1 MRQVLDEQKYL
12 DFSGETSL
20 KVVEDYRA
28 RYGWIDKCL
37 DENELILWVVHED
50 LEELSVSDQGR
61 QATFTTENLHE
72 PDRSIRMRLRDGPFS
87 RLDGEWTFT
96 PLRADA
102 CKVEFALDYA
112 FAGALLS
119 RALSPV
125 FDQIAAS
132 FVDAFVRRAE
142 AVHG

>member
-1 MRQVLDEQKYL
+1 MPSVQRSVLVPYGAPTMFALVEQVESYPQFLPWCGGAEVLERGDDRMVATL
-12 DFSGETSL
+12 RIDFRGLRHS
-20 KVVEDYRA
+20 
-28 RYGWIDKCL
+28 
-37 DENELILWVVHED
+37 
-50 LEELSVSDQGR
+50 
-61 QATFTTENLHE
+61 FTTENVHD

-87 RLDGEWTFT
+87 RLDGRWTFS
-96 PLRADA
+96 PLRDDA
-102 CKVEFALDYA
+102 CKVEFSLDYA

-142 AVHG
+142 ALHG

>member
-1 MRQVLDEQKYL
+1 MEIAERMLATIRI
-12 DFSGETSL
+12 DFRGLQQS
-20 KVVEDYRA
+20 
-28 RYGWIDKCL
+28 
-37 DENELILWVVHED
+37 
-50 LEELSVSDQGR
+50 
-61 QATFTTENLHE
+61 FTTENLHE